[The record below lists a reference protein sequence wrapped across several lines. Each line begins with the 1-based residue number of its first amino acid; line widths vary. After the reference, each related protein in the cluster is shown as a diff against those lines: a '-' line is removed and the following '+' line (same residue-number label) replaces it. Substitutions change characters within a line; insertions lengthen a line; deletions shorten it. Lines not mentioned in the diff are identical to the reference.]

1 MLYVLCSML
10 HELAPTLKQLFRL
23 FDRQFDDE
31 SGTFAFP
38 VRFGPYTPAVVF
50 DHSLADIKTEAR
62 SAGVQ
67 SPDVFAAGKLGFFL
81 APLKELLSPW
91 VNKSSIL
98 RLDKFV
104 F

>member
-1 MLYVLCSML
+1 MPEVHREVKRTALPEGALRPDTS
-10 HELAPTLKQLFRL
+10 
-23 FDRQFDDE
+23 
-31 SGTFAFP
+31 
-38 VRFGPYTPAVVF
+38 AVGF
-50 DHSLADIKTEAR
+50 HDSFADIKTEAR